1 MISEKQDIA
10 AGNKS
15 DYTLG
20 KGSRGANSS
29 FSSQSF
35 RGRLMQAHPERHDVL
50 NYYEVLGQ
58 LRKNG
63 STSDVFIVRR
73 RKRPRS
79 LLSRWMSWITA
90 DGSNVSLRSAALH
103 APPLSSITA
112 TQEKDGCKSEDEQQ
126 KIYAIK
132 SMRKDRVK
140 NNFYLRELKNEVRL
154 LKHLDHA
161 NIVRIYETF
170 EKKKEIHL
178 VLEYCSGG
186 DLHQRAPYTEKAS
199 ANIVKQIL
207 SAVKCK
213 HMTVGLFLCGLLLS
227 GCHLLSA
234 FFFFIMPFD
243 L

>member
-1 MISEKQDIA
+1 MSEKQEISV
-10 AGNKS
+10 GNKS

-58 LRKNG
+58 LRRNG
-63 STSDVFIVRR
+63 STSEVFIVRR
-73 RKRPRS
+73 RRRPRS
-79 LLSRWMSWITA
+79 IISQCISWIMA
-90 DGSNVSLRSAALH
+90 DNVSLHSAALH
-103 APPLSSITA
+103 APPLSSLTA
-112 TQEKDGCKSEDEQQ
+112 SQEKNDNKFDDEQQ

-186 DLHQRAPYTEKAS
+186 DLHQRAPYTEKDA
-199 ANIVKQIL
+199 AKIMKQIL

-213 HMTVGLFLCGLLLS
+213 FKKINLLS
-227 GCHLLSA
+227 
-234 FFFFIMPFD
+234 F
-243 L
+243 

>member
-1 MISEKQDIA
+1 
-10 AGNKS
+10 
-15 DYTLG
+15 
-20 KGSRGANSS
+20 
-29 FSSQSF
+29 
-35 RGRLMQAHPERHDVL
+35 VL

-73 RKRPRS
+73 RTRPRS
-79 LLSRWMSWITA
+79 LLSRWISWITA

-112 TQEKDGCKSEDEQQ
+112 TEEEHGCKSEGEQQ

-186 DLHQRAPYTEKAS
+186 DLHQRAPYTEKDS

-213 HMTVGLFLCGLLLS
+213 HMKVSLFFMLITSVRLS
-227 GCHLLSA
+227 FTISLFH
-234 FFFFIMPFD
+234 FFMPFN